1 MPLTAQAKD
10 PVPLDYWAIRDTVST
25 VSVSPDGKH
34 ILVMK
39 IESKEG
45 EHVLEI
51 YKTDDFSKPL
61 RRLKAK
67 PMEIIS
73 ASWID
78 DNHIYG
84 TAWKVVR
91 KSVKRPNQ
99 DVRSYRSFSYNL
111 EKNKFS
117 NVDGNFSIVSL
128 LPKEPTKILISS
140 GNSVASALGVDPFAA
155 FRPRSYYKFDINTGR
170 SSLVIKGND
179 KYSGIG
185 FDIDGNPNLD

>member
-1 MPLTAQAKD
+1 
-10 PVPLDYWAIRDTVST
+10 
-25 VSVSPDGKH
+25 
-34 ILVMK
+34 
-39 IESKEG
+39 
-45 EHVLEI
+45 
-51 YKTDDFSKPL
+51 
-61 RRLKAK
+61 
-67 PMEIIS
+67 MEIIS

-185 FDIDGNPNLD
+185 FDIDGNPRFANGFDAGTHMQKFYYRAVGETSWSEFNESYDLDLHKNLYRVLGGFQGFKGRECGKSKYWLFHRQ